1 MTVLFNGLP
10 PLILVTLTLSI
21 LKSSQFLGQA
31 LIQAVEIN
39 LMK

>member
-21 LKSSQFLGQA
+21 LKFSQFLGQH
-31 LIQAVEIN
+31 
-39 LMK
+39 